1 MVLLHQVTAALK
13 CVDHAAAL
21 RAVSLVQIL
30 LESLCVFTQIVE
42 QPRQIARML
51 QADLPQALRGPLRRS
66 HQMLPHCLRDDR
78 SVRHLALVRIEFHAP
93 HLPFA

>member
-1 MVLLHQVTAALK
+1 M
-13 CVDHAAAL
+13 
-21 RAVSLVQIL
+21 
-30 LESLCVFTQIVE
+30 E

-66 HQMLPHCLRDDR
+66 HQMLPHRLRDDR

-93 HLPFA
+93 HLPFAYLLSSYIIRCPINWTLPKKFNIFAR